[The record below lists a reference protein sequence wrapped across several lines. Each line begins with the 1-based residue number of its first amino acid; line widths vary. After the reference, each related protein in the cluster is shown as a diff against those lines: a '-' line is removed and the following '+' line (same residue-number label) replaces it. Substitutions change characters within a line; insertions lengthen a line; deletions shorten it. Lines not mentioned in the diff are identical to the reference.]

1 MPQVLQ
7 GQNVVFS
14 GVVPTHISLNKSR
27 AYKVAK
33 CLGANV
39 SESINV
45 DSPDTSSRT
54 VQFFDSYPLLRGT
67 NSEDDYENELHIL
80 DASNRRETWHCQS

>member
-14 GVVPTHISLNKSR
+14 GVVPTHIPLSKSR

-45 DSPDTSSRT
+45 DSPDTSLRT
-54 VQFFDSYPLLRGT
+54 VNFFDSYPLSRWI
-67 NSEDDYENELHIL
+67 NIIEDYK
-80 DASNRRETWHCQS
+80 